1 MNDVIL
7 SAYHGGLGDN
17 LQFSTLP
24 EEFFK
29 QKGRETYIW
38 SRSNFRNKEIY
49 DLVWGYNPYI
59 KGIKDGE
66 WNAGDTPEIGHRNI
80 TGDCISNW
88 EALHGL
94 NPTNKYP
101 KIYYQPKKIEQF
113 SDTIIVDLSS
123 VSITY
128 DRNKIIELYR
138 SIKKQYNKIFY
149 GIEFKNK
156 INHQGSH
163 TVYDVEV
170 DGIIE
175 IENIFAYVDIIYSS
189 CGIISLHSGQN
200 HLACAIKAHYNSKL
214 DIFALMDEESYQHQH
229 KKGIFIFDNVN
240 YLRY

>member
-29 QKGRETYIW
+29 QQGRDTYIW
-38 SRSNFRNKEIY
+38 SKSSFRNPEIY

-59 KGIKDGE
+59 KGIRDGE

-80 TGDCISNW
+80 TNDCISNW

-94 NPTNKYP
+94 NATNKYP
-101 KIYYQPKKIEQF
+101 RIYYHPKKIDQF
-113 SDTIIVDLSS
+113 SDIIIVDLSS
-123 VSITY
+123 ISLTY
-128 DRNKIIELYR
+128 NRDKIINLYN
-138 SIKKQYNKIFY
+138 SIKNQYNKPFF

-156 INHQGSH
+156 INYQGSH
-163 TVYDVEV
+163 TIYDPDV

-175 IENIFAYVDIIYSS
+175 IENLFAYVDIIYSS
-189 CGIISLHSGQN
+189 YGIISLHSGQN
-200 HLACAIKAHYNSKL
+200 HLAAAIKADYNSNL
-214 DIFALMDEESYQHQH
+214 NIFALMDEESYQHQYN
-229 KKGIFIFDNVN
+229 KGIFIFDNVN

>member
-24 EEFFK
+24 EEFLK
-29 QKGRETYIW
+29 QQGRKTYIW
-38 SRSNFRNKEIY
+38 SKASFRNPEIY
-49 DLVWGYNPYI
+49 DLVWGCNPYVRGV
-59 KGIKDGE
+59 KNGE

-94 NPTNKYP
+94 EPTNKYP
-101 KIYYQPKKIEQF
+101 KIYYQPKKIDQF
-113 SDTIIVDLSS
+113 SDSIIVDLSS
-123 VSITY
+123 ISITY
-128 DRNKIIELYR
+128 DRERILDLYK
-138 SIKKQYNKIFY
+138 SIKNQYNKTFF
-149 GIEFKNK
+149 GIEFKKK
-156 INHQGSH
+156 INQQGSH
-163 TVYDVEV
+163 TVYDPEV

-200 HLACAIKAHYNSKL
+200 HLASAIKADYNSNL
-214 DIFALMDEESYQHQH
+214 DIFALMDEDSYQHQK